1 MPTISVIIP
10 CYFNEENI
18 PVTLRELVANEVN
31 FPPEVAFEYVLV
43 NDGSGDD
50 TIGALQRAR
59 AAYPGRIRIVD
70 LAGNVGSYNA
80 IVAGMA
86 HATGDCMT
94 VITADLQDPP
104 ELLVQMYGYWQKG
117 IQLIIG
123 NRKDRE
129 ETGFSVMLA
138 RFFHWLMKH
147 LALRNI
153 PDGGFDFVFF
163 DRQVATEVLKMHER
177 NSNVFYLMVW
187 LGFAYVNIP
196 YTRRKRQ
203 IGKSR
208 WTFNKKIKLLIDS
221 LVAFSFVPIRAI
233 SVLGLGLGLAA
244 LLFGVYVIGLK
255 IMNPNEPAGWTTLMV
270 VLLFVSAFQMIALG
284 VIGEYVWRSLDAA
297 RQRPLYVV
305 KEAYPPLPAEPQSP
319 SAL

>member
-1 MPTISVIIP
+1 MPKLSVIVP
-10 CYFNEENI
+10 CYFNEDNI
-18 PVTLRELVANEVN
+18 PVTVRELVANEAR
-31 FPPEVAFEYVLV
+31 FPPEVTFEYVFV

-50 TIGALQRAR
+50 TLGALQKAQSLF
-59 AAYPGRIRIVD
+59 PGRIRIVD

-86 HATGDCMT
+86 YATGDCLA

-104 ELLVQMYGYWQKG
+104 ELMAQMYAHWQQGFK
-117 IQLIIG
+117 LVIG
-123 NRKDRE
+123 NRQDRE
-129 ETGFSVMLA
+129 ETGFAQTLA
-138 RFFHWLMKH
+138 KVFHWLMKK

-163 DRQVATEVLKMHER
+163 DQQVAAEVLKLHER

-196 YTRRKRQ
+196 YTRRKRT

-208 WTFNKKIKLLIDS
+208 WTLSNKIKLLIDS
-221 LVAFSFVPIRAI
+221 LMAFSFVPIRAI
-233 SVLGLGLGLAA
+233 SVMGLGLGVVA
-244 LLFGVYVIGLK
+244 LIYGLYVIALK
-255 IMNPNEPAGWTTLMV
+255 IVSPNEPAGWTTLMV

-284 VIGEYVWRSLDAA
+284 VIGEYVWRGLDAA
-297 RQRPLYVV
+297 RKRPLYVV
-305 KEAYPPLPAEPQSP
+305 RGVIG
-319 SAL
+319 